1 MNLDNTLS
9 EQTIHDYVTN
19 YKKLIK
25 KEHKNTHNFKLIL
38 QTL

>member
-1 MNLDNTLS
+1 MMNLDNTLS

-25 KEHKNTHNFKLIL
+25 KENKIIKNINYLI
-38 QTL
+38 

>member
-9 EQTIHDYVTN
+9 EETIHDYVIN

-25 KEHKNTHNFKLIL
+25 KENKGTKNLKLIL